1 MTRRLRLLL
10 ALVAALALLG
20 AACGDDDDGGDD
32 DSTAAQEEGG
42 APDGPAITI
51 GAQDF
56 GESAILAE
64 IYKQRLEAEG
74 YDVSIQSLGGFRDI
88 EIGAFDGGDI
98 NFAPEY
104 VASLLEFLNENA
116 GEATNDVDE
125 TLEKLRPLLEEK
137 GLQALEPSDAVDR
150 NQFVVTEESGL
161 TSLSDL
167 AGQSDLTVGGPA
179 DCETNAYC
187 IPGLQRVY
195 GVDLS
200 AGFTALDS
208 QTAIADA
215 LEADE
220 IDVGVIFST
229 SPEIARSGL
238 VVLEDDEGM
247 LAADNIVP
255 VVADELVEAYGDEM
269 ADVVNEVSAALTT
282 EELIE
287 LNERQ
292 GVDQEDP
299 DVVAA
304 DDPAPEE
311 AEKADIP
318 AGESAFRTP
327 DPKRIG
333 PDAQAERA
341 QPKRPE
347 M

>member
-1 MTRRLRLLL
+1 MTKRLRLLL

-125 TLEKLRPLLEEK
+125 TLEKLQPLLDEK
-137 GLQALEPSDAVDR
+137 GLTALEPSDAVDR
-150 NQFVVTEESGL
+150 NQFVVTESTSQDEGL
-161 TSLSDL
+161 EALSDL
-167 AGQSDLTVGGPA
+167 AGKTDITVGGPA

-195 GVDLS
+195 GVDL
-200 AGFTALDS
+200 AGGFTALDS

-238 VVLEDDEGM
+238 VVLQDDEGM

-269 ADVVNEVSAALTT
+269 ADLVNEVSAALTT

-292 GVDQEDP
+292 GVEQEDP
-299 DVVAA
+299 DVVAG
-304 DDPAPEE
+304 DWLEE
-311 AEKADIP
+311 NGLAA
-318 AGESAFRTP
+318 
-327 DPKRIG
+327 
-333 PDAQAERA
+333 
-341 QPKRPE
+341 
-347 M
+347 